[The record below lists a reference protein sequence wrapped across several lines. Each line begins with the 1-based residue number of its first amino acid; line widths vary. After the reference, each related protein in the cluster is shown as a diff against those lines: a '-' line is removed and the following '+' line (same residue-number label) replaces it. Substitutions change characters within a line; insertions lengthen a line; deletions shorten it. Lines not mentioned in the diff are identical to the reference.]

1 MGLGILED
9 TVMDH
14 VPGTTRY
21 FDDPE
26 RPQFATNGTDGLKC
40 DTSGPVP
47 IILVPQPSDDP
58 NDPLNWPLWKR
69 DLITFIL
76 SMVAIFA
83 TCLGPILAANTLTLT
98 FHYRRPFSKIADLT
112 GWYLLGVGIAAFIFV
127 PSGRIWGKRHL
138 FVGGTLMLVITAAWG
153 GASQGKE
160 NYQSMVAA
168 RVFQGIATAPFES
181 LVNVAVGDLYCV
193 HQRGIRMAFT
203 NLAVFGGA
211 FFTPILVGKITS
223 SIGWWWTFYFVAIF
237 CAVCLPI
244 VYFFCPET
252 AYRRDS
258 ALNTDMLT
266 TDNYTTTRNTATTA
280 EDVEKAV
287 SSNGDASTPGTSG
300 AANKRTGT
308 DGATD
313 APPPYSPQEPA
324 RSAPGSGQEQSGRPA
339 APSGTPRAVPPKV
352 TFKQSLALFN
362 GRKTD
367 ESFWKLLLRPLP
379 LFLQPAFLW
388 ACLIQGL
395 MIGWTVFI
403 GVILAQFFIG
413 PPLWWSEVKTGY
425 AYTAAFVGAIVGF
438 LIAGALSDWSAR
450 FMTKLNNGIYEPE
463 FRILLVIPQ
472 MILGCAGLYGF
483 GVTVD
488 GLLGYKYTYIVP
500 LVFFGLQVA
509 GMVIG
514 AVASS
519 LYIVDAYRDL
529 AIEGFTC
536 MIIFKNVFSFALTL
550 KAFDWLVA
558 TTSLAAPLFN
568 IIASIQ
574 VGICVLSIPMYV
586 YGKRVRSYFHR
597 HDLLETFKV
606 R

>member
-9 TVMDH
+9 RAMAH

-26 RPQFATNGTDGLKC
+26 RPQYAANGAEGLKC

-76 SMVAIFA
+76 SMTAIFA

-98 FHYRRPFSKIADLT
+98 FDFTIPFTKVAALT
-112 GWYLLGVGIAAFIFV
+112 GWYLLGVGISAFIFV

-138 FVGGTLMLVITAAWG
+138 FVLGTILLVATSAWA
-153 GASQGKE
+153 GASRHKHT
-160 NYQSMVAA
+160 SMVWS
-168 RVFQGIATAPFES
+168 RVFQGVATAPFES
-181 LVNVAVGDLYCV
+181 LVNAAVGDLYYV

-211 FFTPILVGKITS
+211 FFTPILVGKITH
-223 SIGWWWTFYFVAIF
+223 SIGWWWTFYLVAIF
-237 CAVCLPI
+237 CGVCVPI
-244 VYFFCPET
+244 VFFFCPET
-252 AYRRDS
+252 AYRRDTT
-258 ALNTDMLT
+258 LQLDMLST
-266 TDNYTTTRNTATTA
+266 ENPAVGKAELPAGDPEKSAGTA
-280 EDVEKAV
+280 
-287 SSNGDASTPGTSG
+287 NG
-300 AANKRTGT
+300 AN
-308 DGATD
+308 GATHG
-313 APPPYSPQEPA
+313 PVPGGVKPEP
-324 RSAPGSGQEQSGRPA
+324 RKKKNF
-339 APSGTPRAVPPKV
+339 V
-352 TFKQSLALFN
+352 QSLALFD

-403 GVILAQFFIG
+403 GVILAQFFLST
-413 PPLWWSEVKTGY
+413 PLWWTEVQTGY
-425 AYTAAFVGAIVGF
+425 AYTAAFIGAIVGF
-438 LIAGALSDWSAR
+438 VIAGTLSDWTAR
-450 FMTKLNNGIYEPE
+450 YMTKWNNGIYEPE
-463 FRILLVIPQ
+463 FRIVLVLPQ
-472 MILGCAGLYGF
+472 MILGCAGLYGW
-483 GVTVD
+483 GITVD
-488 GLLGYKYTYIVP
+488 GLLHSQYHYAVP
-500 LVFFGLQVA
+500 LTFFGLEVA

-514 AVASS
+514 AVSSS

-529 AIEGFTC
+529 AIEAFTC
-536 MIIFKNVFSFALTL
+536 MIVFKNVFSFGLTL
-550 KAFDWLVA
+550 RAFEWLVQSGTKA
-558 TTSLAAPLFN
+558 RPLFT
-568 IIASIQ
+568 IVASVQ
-574 VGICVLSIPMYV
+574 LVVCLLSIPMYIF
-586 YGKRVRSYFHR
+586 GKRIRSFFYR
-597 HDLLETFKV
+597 HDLLQLFKV

>member
-9 TVMDH
+9 RAMAH

-26 RPQFATNGTDGLKC
+26 RPQYAANGTQGLKC

-47 IILVPQPSDDP
+47 VILVPQPSDDP

-83 TCLGPILAANTLTLT
+83 TCLGPILAANTLTLS
-98 FHYRRPFSKIADLT
+98 FDFIIPFTKVAELT
-112 GWYLLGVGIAAFIFV
+112 GWYLLGVGLAAFIFV

-138 FVGGTLMLVITAAWG
+138 FVAGTVMLVVTSAWG
-153 GASQGKE
+153 GASRN
-160 NYQSMVAA
+160 NYTSMVAS
-168 RVFQGIATAPFES
+168 RVFQGVATAPFES
-181 LVNVAVGDLYCV
+181 LVNAAVGDLYCV

-211 FFTPILVGKITS
+211 FFTPILVGKVTN
-223 SIGWWWTFYFVAIF
+223 SIGWWWTFYLVAIF
-237 CAVCLPI
+237 CAACLPI
-244 VYFFCPET
+244 VFLFCPET
-252 AYRRDS
+252 AYRRDTS
-258 ALNTDMLT
+258 LNLDMLGT
-266 TDNYTTTRNTATTA
+266 ENPAAAQDTGFKT
-280 EDVEKAV
+280 EDAEKA
-287 SSNGDASTPGTSG
+287 ASQPVGTNG
-300 AANKRTGT
+300 AANGSANGSAALHPEARPK
-308 DGATD
+308 ATF
-313 APPPYSPQEPA
+313 
-324 RSAPGSGQEQSGRPA
+324 
-339 APSGTPRAVPPKV
+339 V
-352 TFKQSLALFN
+352 QSLALFN

-379 LFLQPAFLW
+379 LFFQPAFLW

-403 GVILAQFFIG
+403 GVILAQFFLST
-413 PPLWWSEVKTGY
+413 PLWWGEVNTGY
-425 AYTAAFVGAIVGF
+425 AYTAAFIGALLGF
-438 LIAGALSDWSAR
+438 AIAGGLSDWSAR
-450 FMTKLNNGIYEPE
+450 YMTKLNGGVYEPE
-463 FRILLVIPQ
+463 FRIVLVIPQ
-472 MILGCAGLYGF
+472 MILGCAGLYGW
-483 GVTVD
+483 GITVD
-488 GLLGYKYTYIVP
+488 GLLHGTYHYAVP
-500 LVFFGLQVA
+500 LTFFALEVA

-550 KAFDWLVA
+550 KAFDWLVTTGTKA
-558 TTSLAAPLFN
+558 TPIFN
-568 IIASIQ
+568 ILASVQ
-574 VGICVLSIPMYV
+574 LVACLLSIPMYV
-586 YGKRVRSYFHR
+586 FGKRIRSYFYR

>member
-1 MGLGILED
+1 MGLGVLED
-9 TVMDH
+9 RFLSE
-14 VPGTTRY
+14 VPGTTKY

-26 RPQFATNGTDGLKC
+26 RPQFALEHGVEGLKC

-83 TCLGPILAANTLTLT
+83 TCLGPILAANTLTLGLYYVT
-98 FHYRRPFSKIADLT
+98 SFAKIADLT
-112 GWYLLGVGIAAFIFV
+112 GWYLLGVGVGAFIFV

-138 FVGGTLMLVITAAWG
+138 FVGGTLLLVVTAAWG
-153 GASQGKE
+153 GASQGE
-160 NYQSMVAA
+160 HNYRSMVAA

-181 LVNVAVGDLYCV
+181 LVNAAVGDLYCV

-211 FFTPILVGKITS
+211 FFTPILVGKITNT
-223 SIGWWWTFYFVAIF
+223 IGWWWTFYFVAIF
-237 CAVCLPI
+237 CGVCFPI
-244 VYFFCPET
+244 VFLFCPET
-252 AYRRDS
+252 AYRRDT
-258 ALNTDMLT
+258 ALNLDMLFKESPEMPGA
-266 TDNYTTTRNTATTA
+266 DVAGTAQ
-280 EDVEKAV
+280 DVEKSA
-287 SSNGDASTPGTSG
+287 SSNGGDSVT
-300 AANKRTGT
+300 RT
-308 DGATD
+308 DGEPSRSTEVNGTVNSPEPVSAQSATK
-313 APPPYSPQEPA
+313 
-324 RSAPGSGQEQSGRPA
+324 
-339 APSGTPRAVPPKV
+339 PKA
-352 TFKQSLALFN
+352 TFRQSLALFN

-367 ESFWKLLLRPLP
+367 ETFWKLLLRPLP
-379 LFLQPAFLW
+379 LFLQPAFFW

-403 GVILAQFFIG
+403 GVIMAQFFIAT
-413 PPLWWSEVKTGY
+413 PLWWGEVKTGY
-425 AYTAAFVGAIVGF
+425 AYTAAFIGAILGF
-438 LIAGALSDWSAR
+438 AIAGALSDWSAR
-450 FMTKLNNGIYEPE
+450 AMTKWNKGIYEPE
-463 FRILLVIPQ
+463 FRIVLVIPQ
-472 MILGCAGLYGF
+472 LIVGCAGLYGF
-483 GVTVD
+483 GRTID
-488 GLLGYKYTYIVP
+488 GMLVEKYHYAVP
-500 LVFFGLQVA
+500 LAFFCLEVA

-536 MIIFKNVFSFALTL
+536 MIIFKNIFSFALTL

-558 TTSLAAPLFN
+558 SNTRAEPLFN

-574 VGICVLSIPMYV
+574 VAVCVLSIPMYV
-586 YGKRVRSYFHR
+586 FGKRIRSFFHR

>member
-9 TVMDH
+9 RAMAH

-26 RPQFATNGTDGLKC
+26 RPQYAANGAEGLKC

-98 FHYRRPFSKIADLT
+98 LHYSVRFAKVADLT

-138 FVGGTLMLVITAAWG
+138 FVGGTVLLIVTSAWG
-153 GASQGKE
+153 GASQGE
-160 NYQSMVAA
+160 SNYQSMVAA

-181 LVNVAVGDLYCV
+181 LVNAAVGDLYCV

-211 FFTPILVGKITS
+211 FFTPILVGKITNT
-223 SIGWWWTFYFVAIF
+223 IGWWWTFYLVAIF

-244 VYFFCPET
+244 VFFFCPET
-252 AYRRDS
+252 AYRRDT
-258 ALNTDMLT
+258 ALNLDMLDT
-266 TDNYTTTRNTATTA
+266 ENPAAARDTRFAAT
-280 EDVEKAV
+280 EDVEKSG
-287 SSNGDASTPGTSG
+287 SSNGEPSATGESG
-300 AANKRTGT
+300 EANKPDEANGV
-308 DGATD
+308 AN
-313 APPPYSPQEPA
+313 A
-324 RSAPGSGQEQSGRPA
+324 A
-339 APSGTPRAVPPKV
+339 APAPVTPAIPQKA

-367 ESFWKLLLRPLP
+367 EQFWKLLLRPLP
-379 LFLQPAFLW
+379 LFLQPAFFW

-403 GVILAQFFIG
+403 GVILAQFFIAT
-413 PPLWWSEVKTGY
+413 PLWWGEVKTGY
-425 AYTAAFVGAIVGF
+425 AYTAAFIGAILGF
-438 LIAGALSDWSAR
+438 AIAGALSDWSAR
-450 FMTKLNNGIYEPE
+450 YMTKWNKGIYEPE
-463 FRILLVIPQ
+463 FRIVLVIPQ

-488 GLLGYKYTYIVP
+488 GLLQNKYHYAVP
-500 LVFFGLQVA
+500 LTFFALEVA

-536 MIIFKNVFSFALTL
+536 MIIFKNIFSFALTF
-550 KAFDWLVA
+550 KAFDWLVTTNTQA
-558 TTSLAAPLFN
+558 TPLFN
-568 IIASIQ
+568 IVASIQ
-574 VGICVLSIPMYV
+574 VAVCVLSIPMYV
-586 YGKRVRSYFHR
+586 FGKRIRSYFHR